1 MAQPF
6 HDIALQYDLLNDLLS
21 FGVHRF
27 WKRRL
32 VSKLLRAQPEP
43 GRVLDIATG
52 TGDIAALFSKQV
64 SAKSIIPLDPC
75 SPMMDKGKLRFP
87 HLKNWTL
94 GRAEALPLKSKSVS
108 IASCAFGIRN
118 FSARKLAF
126 QEIARVLEPGG
137 LFGILEI
144 HPIPAKLRYSPFR
157 LFWNS
162 ILPTIGML
170 FRKKAAYEY
179 LRDTG
184 AGFISSEDMV
194 KELAYAFEL
203 KTHEKLLAGGLVS
216 LLVFERLN
224 EP

>member
-1 MAQPF
+1 MLIKINP
-6 HDIALQYDLLNDLLS
+6 
-21 FGVHRF
+21 R
-27 WKRRL
+27 
-32 VSKLLRAQPEP
+32 P

-52 TGDIAALFSKQV
+52 TGDLAALFSKKIAA
-64 SAKSIIPLDPC
+64 SSIIPLDPC
-75 SPMMDKGKLRFP
+75 SPMMDIGKLRFP
-87 HLKNWTL
+87 HLTNWTI
-94 GRAEALPLKSKSVS
+94 GTAESLPLESKSVA

-118 FSARKLAF
+118 FTDRKRAF

-144 HPIPAKLRYSPFR
+144 HPIPNQIKYWPFR
-157 LFWNS
+157 LFWSS
-162 ILPTIGML
+162 IVPGIGRI

-203 KTHEKLLAGGLVS
+203 KTHKKLLAGGLVS
-216 LLVFERLN
+216 LLVFDDAKLAIDVILKNVFVSIEVIRSDIS
-224 EP
+224 